1 MPQQNF
7 FMKETTL
14 EGEGKSL
21 KPDEM
26 IDYLKNLVNK
36 YQIVSLE
43 DPLEENDWAGWAK
56 LTKECGGL
64 QIVGD
69 DIFVT
74 QRKLYKRALMK
85 SRQCNFIKLNQ
96 IGTLTETLS
105 CIELAKQHNFGT
117 IISHRSGETEDTF
130 ISDLAVA
137 TDTKQIKTGAPA
149 RSDRT
154 AKYNRLLVI
163 NDELYHEEK
172 NNIVFIFLIITIC
185 VSGLLILLDIF
196 YQDYSTTKNKE
207 LKNLIITKEKELI
220 LLSEQN
226 ENLKNNIRLLKE
238 NLDNEN
244 ADILNEEEII
254 LNELETNEE
263 PN

>member
-1 MPQQNF
+1 
-7 FMKETTL
+7 MK
-14 EGEGKSL
+14 K
-21 KPDEM
+21 
-26 IDYLKNLVNK
+26 
-36 YQIVSLE
+36 
-43 DPLEENDWAGWAK
+43 
-56 LTKECGGL
+56 
-64 QIVGD
+64 
-69 DIFVT
+69 
-74 QRKLYKRALMK
+74 
-85 SRQCNFIKLNQ
+85 
-96 IGTLTETLS
+96 
-105 CIELAKQHNFGT
+105 
-117 IISHRSGETEDTF
+117 
-130 ISDLAVA
+130 
-137 TDTKQIKTGAPA
+137 
-149 RSDRT
+149 
-154 AKYNRLLVI
+154 
-163 NDELYHEEK
+163 K

-196 YQDYSTTKNKE
+196 YQDYSLTKNKE

>member
-1 MPQQNF
+1 
-7 FMKETTL
+7 MK
-14 EGEGKSL
+14 K
-21 KPDEM
+21 
-26 IDYLKNLVNK
+26 
-36 YQIVSLE
+36 
-43 DPLEENDWAGWAK
+43 
-56 LTKECGGL
+56 
-64 QIVGD
+64 
-69 DIFVT
+69 
-74 QRKLYKRALMK
+74 
-85 SRQCNFIKLNQ
+85 
-96 IGTLTETLS
+96 
-105 CIELAKQHNFGT
+105 
-117 IISHRSGETEDTF
+117 
-130 ISDLAVA
+130 
-137 TDTKQIKTGAPA
+137 
-149 RSDRT
+149 
-154 AKYNRLLVI
+154 
-163 NDELYHEEK
+163 K

-196 YQDYSTTKNKE
+196 YQDYSLKKNKE